1 MTDTASMRWG
11 RLSLKSVKKWVL
23 FYKMCGKVAGFPHKM
38 CIFVVLFPHKMW
50 AEE

>member
-1 MTDTASMRWG
+1 MI
-11 RLSLKSVKKWVL
+11 

-38 CIFVVLFPHKMW
+38 CIFVALFPHKMW